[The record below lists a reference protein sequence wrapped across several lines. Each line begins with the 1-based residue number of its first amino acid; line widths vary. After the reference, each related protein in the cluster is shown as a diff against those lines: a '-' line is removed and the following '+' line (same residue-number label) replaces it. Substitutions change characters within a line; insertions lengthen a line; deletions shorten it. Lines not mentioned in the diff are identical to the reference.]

1 MCLFGNLPFS
11 TVSPARP
18 GCHEIFILF
27 FDDDP
32 ARGFIYF
39 RPWIEEEGARATEE
53 NRKGKERERERERK
67 QGREQRRRRKN
78 HDAIIFVPARERILR
93 SSGRW
98 TEERKEEA
106 QEV

>member
-27 FDDDP
+27 FHDDP

-39 RPWIEEEGARATEE
+39 RPRIEEEGARTERRE
-53 NRKGKERERERERK
+53 QTRQREGKKRERKRERERESK
-67 QGREQRRRRKN
+67 GGDDEEVGRITMQLFSFQLVN
-78 HDAIIFVPARERILR
+78 GF
-93 SSGRW
+93 
-98 TEERKEEA
+98 
-106 QEV
+106 